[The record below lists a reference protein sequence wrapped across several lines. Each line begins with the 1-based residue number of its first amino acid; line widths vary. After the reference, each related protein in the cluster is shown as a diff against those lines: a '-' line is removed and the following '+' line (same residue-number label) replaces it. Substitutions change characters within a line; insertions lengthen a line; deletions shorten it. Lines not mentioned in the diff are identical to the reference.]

1 MVEVLS
7 DIADAID
14 EQSGHV
20 LVTPEDNSQVEVE
33 VPRWASQP
41 AEVTTDVGTLT
52 LEVPGIG
59 RDQAP
64 MDDTMAVF
72 DGAGADTVVAVQGT
86 DGLRALV
93 HIDSAQ
99 APERFDFPI
108 GGDVASLRL
117 TASGGVDALNG
128 EGEVIATA
136 SAPWAV
142 DANGADVPTRYEIN
156 GTTLTQVVEH
166 RDGNYAYGIVADPCF
181 TCFLSTAWQI
191 AKCASAITVAI
202 AGVAV
207 PLSKVVKI
215 KRLVDEVGGVTKLAE
230 RIIKVAKGEG
240 SLGSRVRAVFSD
252 LGTTVVALA
261 AEVLGLQAIADEC
274 F

>member
-1 MVEVLS
+1 LGCPTRNLGLDLRIVLRC
-7 DIADAID
+7 DQDRAAL
-14 EQSGHV
+14 
-20 LVTPEDNSQVEVE
+20 LVDRVGD
-33 VPRWASQP
+33 
-41 AEVTTDVGTLT
+41 AEVTTDMGTLT

-72 DGAGADTVVAVQGT
+72 DGAAADTVVEVQGT

-93 HIDSAQ
+93 YIDSAE

-108 GGDVASLRL
+108 GGDVASLRP

-128 EGEVIATA
+128 EGELIATT

-166 RDGNYAYGIVADPCF
+166 RDGNHTYGIVADPCF
-181 TCFLSTAWQI
+181 TCFLSTAWQV
-191 AKCASAITVAI
+191 AKCAAAITVAI

-207 PLSKVVKI
+207 PLSKAVKI

-240 SLGSRVRAVFSD
+240 RSGDSWPATRRSRARAWPACSPSASPSP
-252 LGTTVVALA
+252 GGCGHKGR
-261 AEVLGLQAIADEC
+261 EVTRARP
-274 F
+274 